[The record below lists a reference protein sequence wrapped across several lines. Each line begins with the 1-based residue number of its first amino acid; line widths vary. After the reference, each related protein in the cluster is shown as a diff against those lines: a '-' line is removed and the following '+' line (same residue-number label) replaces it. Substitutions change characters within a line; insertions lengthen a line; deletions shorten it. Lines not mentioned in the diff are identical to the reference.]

1 MRQPFG
7 EPQRGFV
14 HSSFGGVWRD
24 ARRISAAR
32 APAPETLAD
41 MKRRKVKARG
51 EPDA

>member
-7 EPQRGFV
+7 KPQRGFV

-32 APAPETLAD
+32 ASAPEDLAA